1 MPTKTLV
8 KDLKK
13 IILIQQRTILAEKN
27 VSNMLFDKLVRNDHL
42 ILNSDYNYL
51 CMEDKLNSAL
61 KEVNLLKRI
70 LVSNK
75 LSQKEIA
82 KKKLSIKRKS
92 YAKRKSK

>member
-1 MPTKTLV
+1 MKETII

-13 IILIQQRTILAEKN
+13 IILIQQRTIRAEKN

-51 CMEDKLNSAL
+51 CMQDKMNASL

-70 LVSNK
+70 LVSNHN
-75 LSQKEIA
+75 LNQKDIA
-82 KKKLSIKRKS
+82 KQKKSIKRKINN
-92 YAKRKSK
+92 AK

>member
-1 MPTKTLV
+1 MSKTLI

-13 IILIQQRTILAEKN
+13 IILIQQRTLFAEKN

-51 CMEDKLNSAL
+51 CMQDKMNAAL

-70 LVSNK
+70 LVSNN
-75 LSQKEIA
+75 LSQKDI
-82 KKKLSIKRKS
+82 
-92 YAKRKSK
+92 AKRKISMRRKINNAK

>member
-1 MPTKTLV
+1 MKTIV

-13 IILIQQRTILAEKN
+13 IILIQERTIRAEKN
-27 VSNMLFDKLVRNDHL
+27 VSKMLFGKLVRNDHL

-51 CMEDKLNSAL
+51 CMEDKLNAAL
-61 KEVNLLKRI
+61 KEANLLKRI
-70 LVSNK
+70 LVSNN
-75 LSQKEIA
+75 LSQKDIA

>member
-1 MPTKTLV
+1 MSKTLI

-13 IILIQQRTILAEKN
+13 IISIQQRTLFAEKN

-51 CMEDKLNSAL
+51 CMQDKMNAAL

-70 LVSNK
+70 LVSNN
-75 LSQKEIA
+75 LSQKDI
-82 KKKLSIKRKS
+82 
-92 YAKRKSK
+92 AKRKISMRRKINNAK

>member
-1 MPTKTLV
+1 MKETII

-13 IILIQQRTILAEKN
+13 IILIQQRTIRAEKN

-51 CMEDKLNSAL
+51 CMQDKMNAAL

-70 LVSNK
+70 LVSNHN
-75 LSQKEIA
+75 LNQKDIA
-82 KKKLSIKRKS
+82 KQKKSIKRKINN
-92 YAKRKSK
+92 AK